1 MVARLEM
8 HRAVSDEELMQI
20 SRQNPGWQVELVGGF
35 IEMVPTGLE
44 GGFQSLDIG
53 AFLHEWANSHGY
65 RAADSSTGFRLPN
78 NDVLSPDVALLSRER
93 LAKLTVDERK
103 KFGTIAP
110 DVVVEL
116 VRESDSLSVLRRKC
130 ERWHREGAGY
140 VVLLDP
146 PEGVEMWGTPPPDF
160 PTSATILEAITRAA

>member
-1 MVARLEM
+1 MVARVDPR
-8 HRAVSDEELMQI
+8 RAVSDEELIQI

-53 AFLHEWANSHGY
+53 AFLREWANSHGY

-78 NDVLSPDVALLSRER
+78 NDVLSPDVALLPRER
-93 LAKLTVDERK
+93 LARLTMDERK
-103 KFGTIAP
+103 KFGTIVP

-116 VRESDSLSVLRRKC
+116 VSESDSLAALRRKC
-130 ERWHREGAGY
+130 ERWRREGAGY

-146 PEGVEMWGTPPPDF
+146 PEGVETWGTAPQDF
-160 PTSATILEAITRAA
+160 PTAATILETITREA